1 MSYAT
6 SYATDEDYEKYGGGL
21 ISEDDLD
28 KTLSRASDQI
38 DILTYNRIVHRG
50 FENLT
55 PFQQLNVKKAVCLQA
70 DFTNQYGDLA
80 SAPMSGFGAGSIS
93 WSFGESGFV
102 EGAGGVRTSQDVM
115 GLLLPT
121 GLSNRGVRS

>member
-6 SYATDEDYEKYGGGL
+6 PADYEQYGEGL
-21 ISEDDLD
+21 IPPDELE
-28 KTLSRASDQI
+28 KALSRASDQI
-38 DILTYNRIVHRG
+38 DGLTYRRIAAVG

-55 PFQQLNVKKAVCLQA
+55 EFQQERVKKAVCRQA
-70 DFTNQYGDLA
+70 DFMHQYGDLLA
-80 SAPMSGFGAGSIS
+80 APMTGFGAGSIS

-102 EGAGGVRTSQDVM
+102 QGASGVATSQEVM

-121 GLSNRGVRS
+121 GLANRGLRR

>member
-6 SYATDEDYEKYGGGL
+6 PQDYEQYGAGL
-21 ISEDDLD
+21 IPAEKLEQA
-28 KTLSRASDQI
+28 LSRASDQI
-38 DILTYNRIVHRG
+38 DALTYNRIKARG

-55 PFQQLNVKKAVCLQA
+55 PFQQENVKKAVCRQA
-70 DFTNQYGDLA
+70 DFWHQYGDLL
-80 SAPMSGFGAGSIS
+80 SAPMTGFGAGSIS

-102 EGAGGVRTSQDVM
+102 QGAGGVRTSQEVM

-121 GLSNRGVRS
+121 GLANRAVRA